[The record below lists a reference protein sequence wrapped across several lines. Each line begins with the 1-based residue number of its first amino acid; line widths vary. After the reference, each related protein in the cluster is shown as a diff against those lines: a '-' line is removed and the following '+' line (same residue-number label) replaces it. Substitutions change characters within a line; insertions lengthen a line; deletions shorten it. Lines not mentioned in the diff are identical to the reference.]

1 MKKSKNYQSLYNTF
15 FIFYY
20 LPISIVSF
28 WSGNLFFAYKIDLI
42 ITSLLHVFEILT
54 LIAND
59 PCIFMLTVHFS
70 RFKVIDEFTML
81 ETTLDDLDGGSLY
94 SVQVQSIDG
103 NEKIVVST
111 VKTVL
116 TQNQGKFANVD
127 V

>member
-1 MKKSKNYQSLYNTF
+1 M
-15 FIFYY
+15 
-20 LPISIVSF
+20 
-28 WSGNLFFAYKIDLI
+28 FFAYKIDLI